1 VTPADSAG
9 VSTRVSATPSDPWT
23 RRFAELGVLLAV
35 VMWAANFVVV
45 KAAIGVVGPLTFTS
59 VRYAI
64 AAATL
69 LALLRWHSGALRWPG
84 RDAPVLFALGVIGFG
99 VYQVLWTVGLTRI
112 TAGNSALL
120 ISASP
125 VFVALLAGAVG
136 MDRLTLP
143 KAAGALLAFAGVALV
158 VGAGQD
164 LALGT
169 SLVGDLLT
177 LGAALVWAI
186 YTVGGARILRRI
198 GPLEASA
205 WTVTAAAVVLAPI
218 GIAEAVF
225 VHPPVGFGPA
235 VLVAALYSGA
245 FAAGIANVAIFNA
258 IRYVGPTRVTV
269 LQYLV
274 PALAVVLGAVILL
287 EPVFPA
293 QVVGG
298 AVIIAGV
305 WLTRRATLVPARLLA
320 RLSSRS

>member
-1 VTPADSAG
+1 VPAQVPPPGA
-9 VSTRVSATPSDPWT
+9 PWT
-23 RRFAELGVLLAV
+23 RRLAEIGVLAAV

-69 LALLRWHSGALRWPG
+69 LALLRWRTGAIRWPG
-84 RDAPVLFALGVIGFG
+84 RDAPVLFGLGLVGFG
-99 VYQVLWTVGLTRI
+99 VYQVLWTLGLTQI

-136 MDRLTLP
+136 MDRLTVP
-143 KAAGALLAFAGVALV
+143 KGAGALLAFGGVALV
-158 VGAGQD
+158 VGAGQEI
-164 LALGT
+164 ALGA
-169 SLVGDLLT
+169 SLLGDLLT
-177 LGAALVWAI
+177 LGAALVWAV

-198 GPLEASA
+198 GPLEATT
-205 WTVTAAAVVLAPI
+205 WTVVAAAVVLAPI

-225 VHPPVGFGPA
+225 IHPPVGFGPA

-298 AVIIAGV
+298 AVIVFGV
-305 WLTRRATLVPARLLA
+305 WLTRRATLVPARF
-320 RLSSRS
+320 RGRVSSGR